1 MQKTTN
7 YQLNQ
12 WDAEDRILREDFNQ
26 DNKKLDDA
34 IAALRDASPLV
45 KLRDVTL
52 SSPQSK
58 LEVSLS
64 GLDLTPYRELWI
76 FPRFSASTT
85 AESYIDVTLND
96 LSEYFDSSASTH
108 SSIVSIPIRPEAATK
123 TSPYITLL
131 LGGVIAASQVCTYL
145 NGSRFSTATFS
156 WYMASLSAEELNKIA
171 LVSFRGVMGTG
182 SRVSVLGV
190 RV

>member
-12 WDAEDRILREDFNQ
+12 WDSGDRILREDFNQ

-52 SSPQSK
+52 QSSQAK
-58 LEVSLS
+58 AEVSLS
-64 GLDLTPYRELWI
+64 GLDLTPYRELLI
-76 FPRFSASTT
+76 YPRFSASTT
-85 AESYIDVTLND
+85 ENSSIYLTVND
-96 LSEYFDSSASTH
+96 LPKYSDDATDSWPGIVTIKMRSDAAAQFSA
-108 SSIVSIPIRPEAATK
+108 R
-123 TSPYITLL
+123 ITLL
-131 LGGVIAASQVCTYL
+131 LGGVLAASQTYTYL
-145 NGSRFSTATFS
+145 DGSSFKTTVSNWRNAAISTEDLTKMALVCSAGLMGAGSR
-156 WYMASLSAEELNKIA
+156 I
-171 LVSFRGVMGTG
+171 
-182 SRVSVLGV
+182 SVLGI

>member
-85 AESYIDVTLND
+85 AESYINVTLND
-96 LSEYFDSSASTH
+96 LSEYFDSSSSTH
-108 SSIVSIPIRPEAATK
+108 SSIVSIPIQPEAATK

-145 NGSRFSTATFS
+145 NGSRFSTATFR
-156 WYMASLSAEELNKIA
+156 YMASLSAEELTKIA
-171 LVSFRGVMGTG
+171 LVSSRGVMGTG